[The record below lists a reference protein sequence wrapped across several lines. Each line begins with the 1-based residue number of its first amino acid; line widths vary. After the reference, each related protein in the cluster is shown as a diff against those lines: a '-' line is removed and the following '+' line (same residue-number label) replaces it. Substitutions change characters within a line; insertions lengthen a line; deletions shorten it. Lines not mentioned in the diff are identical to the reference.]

1 MSWSNIISMTIFSPL
16 KYHRN
21 LPAKAMIETL
31 VLANH
36 SVRISDKTVTN
47 MKEFRFRWFSERR
60 VSGWKW
66 NRNNPDWD
74 GRSGSLLDQGGNW
87 KYFHKFCR
95 WEKLKQRKSNKSFIF
110 SFIAAHWREGR
121 QGRREEDGDVVVR
134 PVRSLETDLPP
145 HSGARWDLFYK
156 VPLLLIFP

>member
-74 GRSGSLLDQGGNW
+74 GRSGSLLDQGGKW

-110 SFIAAHWREGR
+110 SFITAGW
-121 QGRREEDGDVVVR
+121 QGREERWQEGAVQ
-134 PVRSLETDLPP
+134 PVHHVEAYLPSRSG
-145 HSGARWDLFYK
+145 SRWDLFYK
-156 VPLLLIFP
+156 PSLPLIFP